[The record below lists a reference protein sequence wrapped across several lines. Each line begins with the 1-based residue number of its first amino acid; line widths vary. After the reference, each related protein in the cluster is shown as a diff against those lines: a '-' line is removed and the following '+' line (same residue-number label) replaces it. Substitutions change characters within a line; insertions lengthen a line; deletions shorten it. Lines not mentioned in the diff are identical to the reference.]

1 MINRESGSLEQNS
14 HEERNLLETPDS
26 ATGKDF
32 PGFSLPWCV
41 CVFTVN
47 SRTVCVF
54 KSCSLFVGK
63 YIYFFVFVVN
73 IQYLLSINFQKWYGF
88 NIDQLMYG
96 YCSFKTCLCN
106 AYLCLVHTIFVEH
119 TFAPNSMQR
128 LHIVSG
134 HYQRILEPCSF
145 VLIFRSR
152 FVLIFRVVKT
162 NIDHYQCKSVLDRF
176 SFHCFLTLTI

>member
-32 PGFSLPWCV
+32 PGFSLPRCM
-41 CVFTVN
+41 FL
-47 SRTVCVF
+47 RLILALFVF

-63 YIYFFVFVVN
+63 YIYFCVFVVN

-96 YCSFKTCLCN
+96 SCICN

-145 VLIFRSR
+145 VLIFR
-152 FVLIFRVVKT
+152 VVKT
-162 NIDHYQCKSVLDRF
+162 NINHYQCKSVLDRF

>member
-1 MINRESGSLEQNS
+1 MINKESGSLEQNS

-32 PGFSLPWCV
+32 PGFSLPWCM
-41 CVFTVN
+41 FL
-47 SRTVCVF
+47 RLIFALFVF

-63 YIYFFVFVVN
+63 YIYFCVFVVN

-96 YCSFKTCLCN
+96 SCICN

-152 FVLIFRVVKT
+152 FVLIF
-162 NIDHYQCKSVLDRF
+162 DR
-176 SFHCFLTLTI
+176 SQDQY

>member
-32 PGFSLPWCV
+32 PGFSLPRCM
-41 CVFTVN
+41 FL
-47 SRTVCVF
+47 RLILALFVF

-63 YIYFFVFVVN
+63 YIYFCVFVVN

-96 YCSFKTCLCN
+96 SCICN

-152 FVLIFRVVKT
+152 FVLL
-162 NIDHYQCKSVLDRF
+162 NIRQKSRPILISISASQSQIGSLF
-176 SFHCFLTLTI
+176 IAF

>member
-96 YCSFKTCLCN
+96 SCSFKTCLCN

-162 NIDHYQCKSVLDRF
+162 NIKHYQCKSVLGRF

>member
-1 MINRESGSLEQNS
+1 MINKESGSLEQNS

-32 PGFSLPWCV
+32 PGFSLPWCM
-41 CVFTVN
+41 FL
-47 SRTVCVF
+47 RLIFALFVF
-54 KSCSLFVGK
+54 KSCSLFVG
-63 YIYFFVFVVN
+63 YFCVFVVN

-88 NIDQLMYG
+88 NIDQLMHG
-96 YCSFKTCLCN
+96 SCSFKTCLCN

-152 FVLIFRVVKT
+152 FVLIFRSPV
-162 NIDHYQCKSVLDRF
+162 
-176 SFHCFLTLTI
+176 

>member
-1 MINRESGSLEQNS
+1 MINKESGSLEQNS
-14 HEERNLLETPDS
+14 HEERNLIETPDS

-41 CVFTVN
+41 CFFTVN

-96 YCSFKTCLCN
+96 SCSFKTCLCN

-162 NIDHYQCKSVLDRF
+162 NINHYQCKSVLDRF

>member
-32 PGFSLPWCV
+32 PGFSLPWCM
-41 CVFTVN
+41 FL
-47 SRTVCVF
+47 RLIFALFVF

-63 YIYFFVFVVN
+63 YIYFCVFVVN

-96 YCSFKTCLCN
+96 SCICN

-152 FVLIFRVVKT
+152 FVLIF
-162 NIDHYQCKSVLDRF
+162 DR
-176 SFHCFLTLTI
+176 SQDQY

>member
-32 PGFSLPWCV
+32 PGFSLPWCM
-41 CVFTVN
+41 FL
-47 SRTVCVF
+47 RLIFALFVF

-63 YIYFFVFVVN
+63 YIYFCVFVVN

-96 YCSFKTCLCN
+96 SCICN

-152 FVLIFRVVKT
+152 FVLIFRSQ
-162 NIDHYQCKSVLDRF
+162 DQY
-176 SFHCFLTLTI
+176 

>member
-41 CVFTVN
+41 CFFTVN

-88 NIDQLMYG
+88 NIDQLMHG
-96 YCSFKTCLCN
+96 SCSFKTCLCN

-162 NIDHYQCKSVLDRF
+162 NINHYQCKSVLDRF